1 MNDSEILK
9 RVEQNIDKPI
19 EAKSLEML
27 IAEYPLLTYETPALY
42 QIYKNHNE
50 AFLSAE
56 EKTQLDGIILK
67 LRMKQAEID
76 KRNIAYLE
84 RHLTDLSGGVS
95 PPNDE

>member
-9 RVEQNIDKPI
+9 RVEANIDKPI
-19 EAKSLEML
+19 EAKSFEML
-27 IAEYPLLTYETPALY
+27 LAEYPLLTYENPALY
-42 QIYKNHNE
+42 QIYKNQNE
-50 AFLSAE
+50 PFLTSE

-84 RHLTDLSGGVS
+84 RDLNTNDISG
-95 PPNDE
+95 N